1 MKPSGLFL
9 GPRYTG
15 RSASAG
21 VCLPGPRSG
30 ITLIELLL
38 VIAVLAATSTIALP
52 AIARMRVA
60 ASVQN
65 SKAAVVSS
73 LSLARATAMRYGR
86 PAVLRIDA
94 AGDRVW
100 VEVDTTSVGDGTVVD
115 TLGSFDFA
123 AKLNVDLMSDRTSFC
138 FDGRGVGTTSTTC
151 PLAGAEI
158 VVRRQTRADTVVV
171 SPLGRVLQ

>member
-1 MKPSGLFL
+1 MKPPGLFL

-21 VCLPGPRSG
+21 VCRPGPQSG
-30 ITLIELLL
+30 VTLIELLL
-38 VIAVLAATSTIALP
+38 VIAVLAATFTIALP

-65 SKAAVVSS
+65 SKAAVVSA

-100 VEVDTTSVGDGTVVD
+100 VEVDTTSVGDGTAVD

-123 AKLNVDLMSDRTSFC
+123 AKLNDDLMSDRTSLC

-151 PLAGAEI
+151 PLAGGEI

>member
-1 MKPSGLFL
+1 
-9 GPRYTG
+9 
-15 RSASAG
+15 
-21 VCLPGPRSG
+21 
-30 ITLIELLL
+30 
-38 VIAVLAATSTIALP
+38 
-52 AIARMRVA
+52 MRVD

-65 SKAAVVSS
+65 SKAAVVSA

-86 PAVLRIDA
+86 PAGLQIDA

-100 VEVDTTSVGDGTVVD
+100 VEVDTTSVGDGTAVD

-151 PLAGAEI
+151 PLAGGEI